1 MTVEQINQNQTKEFL
16 AHAKGELEAF
26 HISEEIRERARLAGS
41 TVVGPAY
48 FNTLFSDD
56 PNFTPEERLASAFTG
71 CVALERPELAQET
84 FCLLVRVS
92 GGYTQALETV
102 LTSSLG
108 AAKRDERKF
117 QHEGYIKRVQRL
129 RNAAKE
135 LITRERV
142 TSRVGEAAVAHTAVA
157 EYAA

>member
-16 AHAKGELEAF
+16 AHARGELEAF

-41 TVVGPAY
+41 AVIGPAY

-56 PNFTPEERLASAFTG
+56 PKLTPEARLASAFTG

-84 FCLLVRVS
+84 FCLMVRMS
-92 GGYTQALETV
+92 GGYTQTLETTLV
-102 LTSSLG
+102 NSLG

-117 QHEGYIKRVQRL
+117 QHEGYVKRVQRL
-129 RNAAKE
+129 RNASKE
-135 LITRERV
+135 LLTRERV
-142 TSRVGEAAVAHTAVA
+142 MPSVGVTAVEHTAVA